1 MSLASGTKEA
11 VPWSPLHRLGLLPG
25 FWHQLATHFLLSAL
39 LTVMLWQ
46 KDLSREWIGGTTPLQ
61 TRLYHVSP
69 SVYRSAYSSPSAASP
84 PPPSHTCQGSGSF
97 LCVRITREIFK
108 KQILT
113 LWVWEGALESAFL
126 LGSQVLLL
134 LRAAPHAPDTH
145 TQPPGILPFAN
156 FL

>member
-1 MSLASGTKEA
+1 MSLASGTKEEA
-11 VPWSPLHRLGLLPG
+11 VPWSPLHRLGLSPG
-25 FWHQLATHFLLSAL
+25 FWHQLPTHFLLSAL
-39 LTVMLWQ
+39 LTVTLWQ

-61 TRLYHVSP
+61 THLYHVPP

-84 PPPSHTCQGSGSF
+84 PPPSRTCQGSGSF

-113 LWVWEGALESAFL
+113 LGLGGGPRVCISAGLPGAAA
-126 LGSQVLLL
+126 SQGC
-134 LRAAPHAPDTH
+134 ATPP
-145 TQPPGILPFAN
+145 QPPGILPFAN